1 MAWWNRFLI
10 WVAFVPAADAGLMPL
25 VIIALV
31 FSVVGA
37 FYYLRVIKTM
47 WFDEP
52 KNEFVE
58 APASLRYIAL
68 VSGLLVLPILIIP
81 GISTSAQAMIT
92 AAAESL
98 F

>member
-1 MAWWNRFLI
+1 MLGFFGKYF
-10 WVAFVPAADAGLMPL
+10 AFVPAADAGLMPL

>member
-1 MAWWNRFLI
+1 MLGFFGKYF
-10 WVAFVPAADAGLMPL
+10 AFVPAADAGLMPL

-58 APASLRYIAL
+58 APASLRYIANPDY
-68 VSGLLVLPILIIP
+68 SGDFDFRSSHDYSCCRKPLLIAL
-81 GISTSAQAMIT
+81 SA
-92 AAAESL
+92 